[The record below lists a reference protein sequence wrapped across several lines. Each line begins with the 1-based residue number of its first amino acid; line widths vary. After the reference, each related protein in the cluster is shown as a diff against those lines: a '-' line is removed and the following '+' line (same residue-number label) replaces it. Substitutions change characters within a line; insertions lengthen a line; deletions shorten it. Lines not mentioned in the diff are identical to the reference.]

1 MRFNPRKKIKTRQPQ
16 EVIFSR
22 MTRKEFHPNLY
33 FNYEPIENSVGHK
46 YVELTLGEKQSLTY
60 CIHDKIN
67 KNLKDFGLFCKLSML
82 LP

>member
-46 YVELTLGEKQSLTY
+46 YVEL
-60 CIHDKIN
+60 N
-67 KNLKDFGLFCKLSML
+67 NL
-82 LP
+82 